1 MSGAFGTHG
10 KRRVMY
16 TELRGE
22 RDALENL
29 WEGNIKMDL
38 KEIALEE

>member
-1 MSGAFGTHG
+1 MVTFFKEIRMSGAFGTHG

-29 WEGNIKMDL
+29 
-38 KEIALEE
+38 